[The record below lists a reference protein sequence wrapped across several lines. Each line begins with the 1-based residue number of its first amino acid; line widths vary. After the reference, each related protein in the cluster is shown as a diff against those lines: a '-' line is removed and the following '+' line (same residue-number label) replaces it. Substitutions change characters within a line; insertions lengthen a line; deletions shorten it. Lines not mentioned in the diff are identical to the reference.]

1 VCFILF
7 GVDKERRLDRFLPA
21 DGSDT
26 DELGREEYARIAQRL
41 RRRWKRCAGDHD
53 LVETASGEPLE

>member
-1 VCFILF
+1 LF
-7 GVDKERRLDRFLPA
+7 GVDKERRLDRIPPA

-41 RRRWKRCAGDHD
+41 RRRWKKWAGDHD
-53 LVETASGEPLE
+53 LVEMPFGEPQE